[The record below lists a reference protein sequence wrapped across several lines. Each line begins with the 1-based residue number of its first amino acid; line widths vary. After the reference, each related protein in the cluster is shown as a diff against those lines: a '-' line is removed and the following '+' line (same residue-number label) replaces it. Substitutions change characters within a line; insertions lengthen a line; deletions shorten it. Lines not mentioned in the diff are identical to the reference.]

1 MSVIANELG
10 LNDPPHKVLNL
21 EKHFSAISQSIGAFL
36 LDCCI
41 GFLVNLAAHGDNI
54 LKAI

>member
-1 MSVIANELG
+1 MTALI
-10 LNDPPHKVLNL
+10 KWLNL
-21 EKHFSAISQSIGAFL
+21 EKHFSAVSQSIGAFL